1 VFSKPLFVI
10 RPGLCLCIVRHWLV
24 EQTQLQLM
32 AALEEKLHWTQ
43 GSIRIFGREIAE
55 PRLTAWCGDVGYTYS
70 RRQLAPKPWPSDLD
84 DLREQLHTT
93 IDRFGVTTAFGFN
106 HCLLNFYRS
115 GDDSM
120 GWHRDNEIELG
131 DQPVIASV
139 SLGDARRFRLRSR
152 QHPKFSPITFE
163 LGHGDLLLMYG
174 MTQHHWKHSLLKT
187 RQTTGPRMNLTF
199 RSVGQR

>member
-1 VFSKPLFVI
+1 MSLKPLFII
-10 RPGLCLCIVRHWLV
+10 RPGLSLCVVRRWLS
-24 EQTQLQLM
+24 EQTETQLI
-32 AALEEKLHWTQ
+32 ASLEETLQWAQ
-43 GSIRIFGREIAE
+43 GSLRLFGREIDE
-55 PRLTAWCGDVGYTYS
+55 PRLTAWCGDVPYTYS
-70 RRQLAPKPWPSDLD
+70 RRQLAAKPWPPNLQH
-84 DLREQLHTT
+84 LREQLHAVIDQLGITT
-93 IDRFGVTTAFGFN
+93 TFGFN
-106 HCLLNFYRS
+106 HCLLNLYRS

-152 QHPKFSPITFE
+152 QSPKIHPMTFE

-174 MTQHHWKHSLLKT
+174 RTQQYWEHALLKT
-187 RQTTGPRMNLTF
+187 RQTTSRRINLTF